1 MTLEG
6 WRELMEYSTTSQL
19 QLRNKTKHHAQH
31 RKEPEPMLPIYEQ
44 LELQY
49 AVLIEISPTARGH

>member
-1 MTLEG
+1 MG
-6 WRELMEYSTTSQL
+6 YSTTSQL
-19 QLRNKTKHHAQH
+19 RLRNKTKQHAQH

-49 AVLIEISPTARGH
+49 AVLIKSAPQPEATSQAGL